1 VHADLLEEDTSTP
14 EVENQGLDT
23 SFGTSSP
30 DQEASAKQAL
40 LPDLQDQEV
49 SFSPG
54 NGAPSESSSATEEE
68 EEEESP
74 TSASNSASPS
84 QESED
89 SEDATGTPGAA
100 DSQSD
105 ESDGLED
112 DSEEEGVV
120 ILNFTTDVP
129 VVVTAK

>member
-1 VHADLLEEDTSTP
+1 MHADLLEEDTSTP
-14 EVENQGLDT
+14 EVESQGLDT
-23 SFGTSSP
+23 SVGASSP
-30 DQEASAKQAL
+30 DQEASPKQAL
-40 LPDLQDQEV
+40 LPDVQEQEV

-54 NGAPSESSSATEEE
+54 DGAPTESSSATEEE

-74 TSASNSASPS
+74 TSASNSASAS

-105 ESDGLED
+105 ESDEAD
-112 DSEEEGVV
+112 ADSEEEGVV
-120 ILNFTTDVP
+120 ILNITTDVP